1 MNFLTL
7 DLKIFTLSEQRISKG
22 SWFHKSVI
30 SRGNYTSSHS
40 TREVGVPVV
49 SVPHR
54 RGHSLSSLIRLS
66 LSLCCTKAVFN
77 MAVGY
82 FEGFCSIWHHCWIE
96 WKERGPRKTFL
107 KDFINELSVYGFIS
121 VHDILLCLLLGVF
134 FTFLRHVLTVAVF
147 KVRFDFNCL
156 ILLLIF
162 YH

>member
-1 MNFLTL
+1 M
-7 DLKIFTLSEQRISKG
+7 SEQRIFPHVS
-22 SWFHKSVI
+22 SW
-30 SRGNYTSSHS
+30 GNYTSSHS
-40 TREVGVPVV
+40 RSWGSCGECSSQGC
-49 SVPHR
+49 HR
-54 RGHSLSSLIRLS
+54 KGLSLPSLNRLS

-82 FEGFCSIWHHCWIE
+82 FEVFCSIWHHCLIE

-107 KDFINELSVYGFIS
+107 KDFTNELSVYGFIS
-121 VHDILLCLLLGVF
+121 VNDILLCLLLGVF

>member
-1 MNFLTL
+1 M
-7 DLKIFTLSEQRISKG
+7 SEQRIFPHVS
-22 SWFHKSVI
+22 SW
-30 SRGNYTSSHS
+30 GNYTSSHS
-40 TREVGVPVV
+40 RSWGSCGECSSQGWC
-49 SVPHR
+49 HR
-54 RGHSLSSLIRLS
+54 KGLSLPSLNRLS
-66 LSLCCTKAVFN
+66 LSLCFTKAVFN

-82 FEGFCSIWHHCWIE
+82 FEVFCSIWHHCLIE

-107 KDFINELSVYGFIS
+107 KDFTNELSVYGFIS
-121 VHDILLCLLLGVF
+121 VNDILLCLLLGVF